1 MMSWFPLYMCSDM
14 KYVFFLLML
23 FSMFSCSP
31 YSKIRRIRSGEVG
44 MTLSVSEE
52 KPLEEEI
59 EDEVVIDSIRGTL
72 ADEPIIMNAIRDS
85 ETGEMVATDVINASK
100 VVARFRNVAERA
112 GYVSISF
119 DVNVPSAM
127 SDSEWQLKILP
138 FMMIQQDTLPLD
150 ALYVTGERYRAGQLR
165 GYERYKAFLAS
176 IITDTTDFIRLNQLE
191 IFIKRHYPDTYAMK
205 TDSSFVPAP
214 MAENLFGV
222 TQRDA
227 LVHYS
232 RHLKW
237 RMNERR
243 KSRREAMFEK
253 YVKDPIVSEGIRL
266 DTVMTSSDGDFI
278 YRYIHTFR
286 SRPMLKKVT
295 VSLDGKLYEDGEC
308 IHDFPFP
315 DDLTFY
321 ISSLSGLVDDRPKY
335 KMYVLERTVYDNTKA
350 LIDFRQGSAEVDSTL
365 GDNATELLRVR
376 RCIDDVQAREDLELD
391 SLVIVA
397 SCSPEGTWNS
407 NRRLSAARSEAVM
420 KYIKEF
426 VPDQW
431 RDSLRTS
438 ELPENWSQ
446 LELLVSNDTVL
457 ETGSRLRILEVIRDM
472 KDEDE
477 AERRLSLMTDYRY
490 LREKI
495 YPQLRSVRFDFFM
508 HRTGMVKDTVHTT
521 ELDTV
526 YMAGVKAM
534 KDLDYKK
541 AVTIFRPYDD
551 YNAALAFMSADYN
564 HSALDVLGRLDD
576 SDPKVCYL
584 KAMVLSRLEQHEEAL
599 KYYRLCLAYD
609 PYMRYRANL
618 DPEMHLLV
626 REDSDIN

>member
-1 MMSWFPLYMCSDM
+1 MCSDM
-14 KYVFFLLML
+14 KYIFLLLAL
-23 FSMFSCSP
+23 FSLFSCSP

-52 KPLEEEI
+52 RPLEDEV

-237 RMNERR
+237 KMNERR
-243 KSRREAMFEK
+243 KSRKEAMFDK

-266 DTVMTSSDGDFI
+266 DTVLTSSDGDFI
-278 YRYIHTFR
+278 YRYVHTFR

-295 VSLDGKLYEDGEC
+295 VSLDGRLYEDGEC

-365 GDNATELLRVR
+365 GDNASELLRVR
-376 RCIDDVQAREDLELD
+376 RCIEDVQAREDLELD

-407 NRRLSAARSEAVM
+407 NKRLSAARSEAVM

-431 RDSLRTS
+431 RDSLKTA

-446 LELLVSNDTVL
+446 LELLVDNDTVL
-457 ETGSRLRILEVIRDM
+457 EAGSRRRILEVIREKGDP
-472 KDEDE
+472 DA
-477 AERRLSLMTDYRY
+477 AEHKLSSMADYRY
-490 LREKI
+490 LREKV

-526 YMAGVKAM
+526 YMAGVTAM
-534 KDLDYKK
+534 KNLDYKK